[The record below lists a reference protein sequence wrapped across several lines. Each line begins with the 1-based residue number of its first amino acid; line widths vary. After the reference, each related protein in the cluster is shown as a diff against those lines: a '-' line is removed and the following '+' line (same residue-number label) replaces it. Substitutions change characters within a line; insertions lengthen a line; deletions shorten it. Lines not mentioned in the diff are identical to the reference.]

1 MKKKL
6 LLFMVTAFSGLVA
19 WGQCLPTFTSACT
32 SGDFIN
38 SVTFNTI
45 SNLGTGCTNPS
56 MNNYADY
63 TAISTNV
70 QQNTTYQIDVA
81 AGPSWGQYMAV
92 FIDFNNNGSFN
103 DPGEFF
109 DVGYAA
115 AGATASNN
123 ILIPNGVPGGSVTMR
138 VIAKYGTGT
147 IIAGQS
153 CNNFSYGECEDY
165 TLNISAPL
173 TDDAGIAEFVTPT
186 LPTCSFTDSIRV
198 AITNFG
204 TDTLFSANI
213 DWVINVTPMTT
224 YNWTGALPPFA
235 TDTVNLGL
243 FPLATGDALNA
254 ISSMPN
260 GSVEN
265 PAGAY
270 NDAASIA
277 SLSQGLNGIYTIG
290 GITPDYATFAAA
302 MTDINT
308 FGLCGAVVFDIRD
321 GVYNEQIDLTSVL
334 SDATNNITFRSEN
347 GDASLVTLSYAGTS
361 GTDNFVVNLN
371 NTDYA
376 SFEDLTLENS
386 GFSFGS
392 VVKVSGGS
400 DYNRFEDCHMHTVAN
415 TSTSTNTAVLYS
427 NNGKDNGNEFINNIF
442 EGGSYGAY
450 WYGAGTLPTD
460 LESGTVF
467 DGNTFLDNYYY
478 GARFERQDAP
488 MFIGNSFIGE
498 STYTGSR
505 FAMYMNY
512 CDNGF
517 TATDNN
523 IYGSATS
530 SWRYGMYMINCDA
543 TNVAHAT
550 VANNMCQVG
559 AIGNTSTFYAM
570 YISNCGYTDIQH
582 NSGYIIDGG
591 VSSRAFYGASGGGNT
606 LANNIFATDSS
617 GYAIYLGSNY
627 TLISSDNNLFHS
639 PMGNVGYYGN
649 ANQAT
654 LADFQAASGL
664 DANSVDMNP
673 NFNSPYDLHVC
684 NDSLK
689 GLGMP
694 LAIATDIDGQ
704 PRNAATPDMGA
715 DEFTD
720 LAGNFLG
727 SDVEICTGDVLVL
740 AAGAPSDAILWS
752 TGDTTTMINV
762 TAPGTYFVTVTG
774 ACGIGVDTVD
784 VTASALVYSGYLEGA
799 GLEFCTGD
807 SVLLYSNENGY
818 DSYLWTGGTT
828 NDSLF
833 VSAGGTY
840 TLDVTDGCGT
850 GSESITVVENS
861 APTAGFTWT
870 NSFVTGIFTNT
881 STGGGTA
888 IYAWD
893 FGDGN
898 TSTEM
903 NPTHLYSAAGTYTV
917 TMTVTNDCGTSTF
930 TNDIIVT
937 TVGVEE
943 IAGLGTITVYPNP
956 STGLFQLDVNLN
968 ESLTLD
974 IVVTNMLGEEVAVSQ
989 INALDGIHSGV
1000 IDLTSKA
1007 PGVYFLNVI
1016 SDNNTI
1022 KTQVLVKK

>member
-19 WGQCLPTFTSACT
+19 WGQCLPTYNSQCT

-38 SVTFNTI
+38 GVVFNTI
-45 SNLGTGCTNPS
+45 SNTGTGCTSPS
-56 MNNYADY
+56 ANNYQDY

-70 QQNTTYQIDVA
+70 QQNTSYTITA
-81 AGPSWGQYMAV
+81 TSGPSWGQYHVA
-92 FIDFNNNGSFN
+92 FIDFNHDN
-103 DPGEFF
+103 DFDDAGEFF
-109 DVGYAA
+109 DIGYAN
-115 AGATASNN
+115 GGMSISNT
-123 ILIPNGVPGGSVTMR
+123 ILIPNGVAGGPTIMR
-138 VIAKYGTGT
+138 VLCKYSTAPVL
-147 IIAGQS
+147 AGQA
-153 CNNFSYGECEDY
+153 CANFSYGECEDY

-173 TDDAGIAEFVTPT
+173 ANDAGIAEFVTPT

-243 FPLATGDALNA
+243 FPLATGDGLNA

-265 PAGAY
+265 PAGAW

-347 GDASLVTLSYAGTS
+347 GDASLVTLSFAATLAAANY
-361 GTDNFVVNLN
+361 VVNLEG
-371 NTDYA
+371 TDFVT
-376 SFEDLTLENS
+376 FEDLTFENT
-386 GFSFGS
+386 GATYGS
-392 VVKVSGGS
+392 VVKLQGGS
-400 DYNRFEDCHMHTVAN
+400 DNNHFENCHLRSTTS
-415 TSTSTNTAVLYS
+415 TSTSTNYAVLYS
-427 NNGKDNGNEFINNIF
+427 ANGDDNNNVFMNNIF
-442 EGGSYGAY
+442 EGGSYGIY
-450 WYGAGTLPTD
+450 WRGAGTTT

-467 DGNTFLDNYYY
+467 EGNTCMDNYYY
-478 GARFERQDAP
+478 GGRFDYQDAP
-488 MFIGNSFIGE
+488 MLNGNTFMGE

-505 FAMYMNY
+505 FAMYINY

-517 TATDNN
+517 VATDNN

-530 SWRYGMYMINCDA
+530 SWRYGMYMLNNDA
-543 TNVAHAT
+543 TTASHAT

-559 AIGNTSTFYAM
+559 AIGNTSTFYGM
-570 YISNCGYTDIQH
+570 YFSNSGYTDIQH
-582 NSGYIIDGG
+582 NTASIIDGG
-591 VSSRAFYGASGGGNT
+591 TSSRAFYGTSGGANT

-617 GYAIYLGSNY
+617 GYAIYLASNY